1 MDFFYFE
8 KNEEAFFSYLSRTN
22 HKSDRKVLGRS
33 LLFSYTFFIELKKT
47 LWYKY
52 DKLLYS
58 KCIISSSYKSK
69 Y

>member
-47 LWYKY
+47 L
-52 DKLLYS
+52 
-58 KCIISSSYKSK
+58 
-69 Y
+69 